1 MKELRLSNIN
11 LQAPYQVKQN
21 PHASNSYVFKT
32 DSGLEFIISLQE
44 NVEWAKGEVFHKDRR
59 GQNVWSYLTSQSGRA
74 VVARLELSIWFE
86 WSVCADGDDG
96 IAIVE
101 GCLDVLA
108 AFLYLTEWDV
118 IA

>member
-44 NVEWAKGEVFHKDRR
+44 NVELAKGEVFHKDRR
-59 GQNVWSYLTSQSGRA
+59 GQNV
-74 VVARLELSIWFE
+74 
-86 WSVCADGDDG
+86 
-96 IAIVE
+96 
-101 GCLDVLA
+101 
-108 AFLYLTEWDV
+108 
-118 IA
+118 

>member
-44 NVEWAKGEVFHKDRR
+44 NVDIIPSGAYEFGINNPQHRQYHSFLILSNITIRASR
-59 GQNVWSYLTSQSGRA
+59 GGSP
-74 VVARLELSIWFE
+74 
-86 WSVCADGDDG
+86 
-96 IAIVE
+96 
-101 GCLDVLA
+101 
-108 AFLYLTEWDV
+108 
-118 IA
+118 